1 MKKSKKSNKEDLGT
15 ILHFE
20 EGSYSSLGEL
30 LADVGNPKDPKD
42 PKVLE
47 TEAPEAT
54 KEPSELTPVELHVLH
69 VINGTPIDMNYSLYS
84 IRQVDDAC
92 TSLLQKNI
100 MIKDGEHYLITSKGL
115 ETLKNLKTPDPEDI
129 KRILIT
135 ESYGKKSTIEVYQ
148 DDLLQLQSCL
158 HVMQGIITF
167 ADDTTKK
174 NWQKAYNI
182 VYRNLNDGEF
192 PEQKF

>member
-30 LADVGNPKDPKD
+30 LADVGNPKD

-100 MIKDGEHYLITSKGL
+100 MIKDGEHYIITPKGL
-115 ETLKNLKTPDPEDI
+115 GVLEALKPVVTLDSEVPEGLE
-129 KRILIT
+129 IL
-135 ESYGKKSTIEVYQ
+135 EVYQ